1 MCRTIVWTPTRFI
14 CRLLMPLRSRLVTL
28 YFNFF
33 TLSLSVLFF
42 RPPISVYYLGWP
54 VPVLLFVR
62 CSHVFYVHCAK
73 LIINNNVLRRI
84 NLTLSAASL
93 DVFQRR
99 PTHCMICIVYLYTSF
114 LSFWGYLLNFLT
126 NNDKQN
132 VPETDLVYWFIRCIL
147 AFTLLVRQG
156 NMKIS
161 GRQKNLLWQS

>member
-1 MCRTIVWTPTRFI
+1 M
-14 CRLLMPLRSRLVTL
+14 
-28 YFNFF
+28 
-33 TLSLSVLFF
+33 
-42 RPPISVYYLGWP
+42 GWP

-126 NNDKQN
+126 NIMINK
-132 VPETDLVYWFIRCIL
+132 TYLKLIWFIGL
-147 AFTLLVRQG
+147 FVA
-156 NMKIS
+156 S
-161 GRQKNLLWQS
+161 